1 MSELRALSEA
11 LAARMAQL
19 TQALTGDAPT
29 QRAGD
34 TWRWRGKGS
43 LAVEVSGPKRGLFHD
58 HESGTGGDALSL
70 VAHLRR
76 EPLRDAIRW
85 AQAWLGDAPAPTP
98 PPRAQQ
104 PSAPAPAAT
113 REASR
118 RIWREAIPASGTLV
132 ETYLARRGLVL
143 EPGAP
148 IRFHPLCPRGTERH
162 PAMVALMSDPATG
175 EACGVHRTYLT
186 PDGSDRLRDAK
197 GKAMIGNAGV
207 VRLTP
212 DEDVTLRL
220 GIAEGIETSLAVM
233 QRFQW
238 RPIWAATS
246 AGAIARFPLLPG
258 IESFTVFAD
267 ADGPGM
273 DAAHSCMARW
283 AGAGR
288 EAQIYAPPRGD
299 FNDREAAA

>member
-11 LAARMAQL
+11 LAGRMAEL
-19 TQALTGDAPT
+19 TQALTGEAPT

-34 TWRWRGKGS
+34 TWRWRSKGS
-43 LAVEVSGPKRGLFHD
+43 LAVDVSGLKRGMFYD

-70 VAHLRR
+70 VAHMRR
-76 EPLRDAIRW
+76 EPLRNAIRW

-98 PPRAQQ
+98 APRAQP

-113 REASR
+113 RDAAR
-118 RIWREAIPASGTLV
+118 RIWREATPAAGTVV
-132 ETYLARRGLVL
+132 ETYLEGRGLAL
-143 EPGAP
+143 EPGGS
-148 IRFHPLCPRGTERH
+148 IRFHASCPRGTERH

-175 EACGVHRTYLT
+175 EPCGVHRTYLT

-207 VRLTP
+207 VRLVP
-212 DEDVTLRL
+212 DAEVTMGL

-238 RPIWAATS
+238 RPVWAATS
-246 AGAIARFPLLPG
+246 AGAIARFPILPG
-258 IESFTVFAD
+258 IEALTVFAD
-267 ADGPGM
+267 ADGPGLE
-273 DAAHSCMARW
+273 AARSCVARW
-283 AGAGR
+283 AAAGLSAFL
-288 EAQIYAPPRGD
+288 EAPPHGD
-299 FNDREAAA
+299 FNERPTA